1 MNDLRKYA
9 RQTTFRLIVG
19 AILLLM
25 IVGEG
30 LIFAIYGSGGAI
42 SGLLCIGAGLL
53 PVFLIIG
60 ILYLM
65 EWIVKNN
72 REK

>member
-30 LIFAIYGSGGAI
+30 LIFAIYGPGGAI